1 MPDTFIVGF
10 LSAIVIILVI
20 ALVVGIVGIVVLFK
34 RTRDLAMIDEDIYRS
49 ISQTSDDLYRKID
62 DEVNSVNRHIDGNWS
77 EMEKIT
83 KSYTDKQINLL
94 ENRLKENNKQ
104 WKHALLV
111 FIKEKKMKICK
122 TTRNGFRCQF
132 ATRDGKCTFN
142 GGTCSPVV
150 SACDGCTN
158 IETYGNLV
166 YCKSYM
172 NPESKWIGGA
182 YCPMCS
188 VKKNVDTK
196 TQKINPLK
204 ASKRAAKA
212 RKASMDSSSSRK
224 SKK

>member
-49 ISQTSDDLYRKID
+49 ISQTSDDLHRKID

-104 WKHALLV
+104 
-111 FIKEKKMKICK
+111 
-122 TTRNGFRCQF
+122 
-132 ATRDGKCTFN
+132 
-142 GGTCSPVV
+142 
-150 SACDGCTN
+150 
-158 IETYGNLV
+158 
-166 YCKSYM
+166 
-172 NPESKWIGGA
+172 
-182 YCPMCS
+182 
-188 VKKNVDTK
+188 
-196 TQKINPLK
+196 
-204 ASKRAAKA
+204 
-212 RKASMDSSSSRK
+212 
-224 SKK
+224 